1 MQSSPEPPER
11 AAETGTSG
19 GREAVQRWRIVVRR
33 AALSGARGQRE
44 QLAEWDAALIA
55 SGLPLAGLDT
65 PRAKPRYAIGAQL
78 PAAVPGEA
86 ELIDIWLVE
95 RLPRWGV
102 REALAPV
109 LPDRHTLVDL
119 HDVWL
124 GEPPLAGRVAAS
136 LYRAE
141 IPPPADAER
150 LRAAAAELLA
160 AGTLPRER
168 RKADTTV
175 AYDLRPFLAAIDVAA
190 RESGGATVR
199 MTLLHD
205 PSRGIGRPEEALA
218 ALGDVLGGQPLEA
231 ESLVR
236 EGLVLAEPP
245 AAPPPAPK
253 GPRRPPAPLPSD
265 R

>member
-1 MQSSPEPPER
+1 VQSSPEPPER
-11 AAETGTSG
+11 AAETGTSS
-19 GREAVQRWRIVVRR
+19 GREALQRWRLVVRR
-33 AALSGARGQRE
+33 AALSAARGQRE
-44 QLAEWDAALIA
+44 QLAEWDAALVA

-78 PAAVPGEA
+78 PASVPGEA

-95 RLPRWGV
+95 RLPRWRV
-102 REALAPV
+102 REGLAPV
-109 LPDRHTLVDL
+109 LPEGHTLVDL

-141 IPPPADAER
+141 IPAPADAER
-150 LRAAAAELLA
+150 LKSAAADLLA

-168 RKADTTV
+168 RKADTIV

-190 RESGGATVR
+190 RDSGGATVR

-205 PSRGIGRPEEALA
+205 PSRGIGRPDEALA
-218 ALGDVLGGQPLEA
+218 ALGEALGGQPIEA
-231 ESLVR
+231 ETLVR

-245 AAPPPAPK
+245 AAPPPVAR
-253 GPRRPPAPLPSD
+253 GPRRQPVPHAGG